1 MLTKQLIAQTAAS
14 AGMSK
19 RRTEELFAATVAVI
33 NENLMSGK
41 SVQLQG
47 LGQLEI
53 REKKARQIVHPRT
66 GERNIVPAKR
76 QLCFK
81 PAATLKE
88 DIK

>member
-1 MLTKQLIAQTAAS
+1 
-14 AGMSK
+14 MSK